1 MSNYDFLKPRE
12 RKKSLFIVEG
22 EHEKDV
28 LFKLLLRAFPEIDIR
43 EEDIIIFGTNI
54 YLLYAMISFPCRTP

>member
-43 EEDIIIFGTNI
+43 EEVLYSGRYEAHQGTE
-54 YLLYAMISFPCRTP
+54 